1 MNSAQGAKKER
12 EQVVCLSHL
21 LPPLTQFNPPPLFT
35 SLSLQSIFTFE
46 QLTELDL
53 SENVILFLPPSIRSL
68 RSLTSLN
75 ISKNSERT
83 PQYVGP

>member
-12 EQVVCLSHL
+12 EQAVCVFLSRHHHGHTFIL
-21 LPPLTQFNPPPLFT
+21 LST

-83 PQYVGP
+83 TQYVGL

>member
-12 EQVVCLSHL
+12 EQAVCLSL
-21 LPPLTQFNPPPLFT
+21 LSPPLTQFTLLSI

-83 PQYVGP
+83 TQYVGL